1 MSYPITATAIAN
13 CLGAEATSVFERAF
27 TGTAAFVPAKQ
38 VFDVAFETVVG
49 EMPELAR
56 GDQLACAMTR
66 IATLVLASARQLRP
80 AVQAAADRWGP
91 RRVAYV
97 FASSTGGVEA
107 TERMLSPQAGLA
119 AGPAYRYANHGI
131 DATSNAVTAYFG
143 IAGVTMAISTACSS
157 GIKALGSAVRLLD
170 RGLADAVVVASADS
184 LSRTTLFGFHSLG
197 LTATG
202 PTRPFSK
209 DRAGITLGEGSAFVL
224 LERTGN
230 AVAWLGGVGVASDA
244 YHHTTPHPQAIGG
257 MLAMREALDRA
268 KLSPNHVSYVSAHGT
283 GTEQNDATEALAIRS
298 VFERA
303 VPVTATKSLT
313 GHTLGTAGLTSVAL
327 AIESLRRQTIPPTLR
342 YTPDDKLG
350 MAIVDAAACVPLDH
364 ILVNAFGFGGSNASA
379 VISRMP

>member
-13 CLGAEATSVFERAF
+13 CLGTEATAVFDRAF
-27 TGTAAFVPAKQ
+27 AGITCFIPARQ
-38 VFDVAFETVVG
+38 VYDVAFETAVG
-49 EMPELAR
+49 EMPALAT
-56 GDQLACAMTR
+56 GDTLGCAMTR
-66 IATLVLASARQLRP
+66 VATLVLASARQLRP

-119 AGPAYRYANHGI
+119 VGPDYDYANHGI
-131 DATSNAVTAYFG
+131 DATSNAVIAYLG
-143 IAGVTMAISTACSS
+143 IAGVSLAISTACSS
-157 GIKALGSAVRLLD
+157 GIKALDSALRLLD

-197 LTATG
+197 LTA
-202 PTRPFSK
+202 PEATRPFSK

-224 LERTGN
+224 LERSGE
-230 AVAWLGGVGVASDA
+230 APAWLGGVGVASDA
-244 YHHTTPHPQAIGG
+244 YHHTTPHPEAIGG

-268 KLSPNHVSYVSAHGT
+268 GLSPNLVSYVSAHGT
-283 GTEQNDATEALAIRS
+283 GTAQNDATEALAIRS

-303 VPVTATKSLT
+303 IPVTATKSLT

-327 AIESLRRQTIPPTLR
+327 AVESLRRQTIPPTLR
-342 YTPDDKLG
+342 YMADEALG
-350 MAIVDAAACVPLDH
+350 VTIVDAPTRDQLDH
-364 ILVNAFGFGGSNASA
+364 VLVNAFGFGGSNASA
-379 VISRMP
+379 VISRTP